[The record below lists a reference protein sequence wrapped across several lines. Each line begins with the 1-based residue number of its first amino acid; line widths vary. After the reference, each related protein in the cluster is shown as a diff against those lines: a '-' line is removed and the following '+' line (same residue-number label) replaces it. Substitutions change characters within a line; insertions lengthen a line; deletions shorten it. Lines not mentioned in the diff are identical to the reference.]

1 MEERSLISYVWSY
14 SWRRLRWKKNEG
26 VSIIYSRLWFVM
38 FLPCEVN
45 SLNQDLLHRCSIV
58 LLRLC
63 FACLEWES
71 AVTRDWSFSVL
82 RVWFRPWLGAHISW
96 NLIQTGQTT
105 LGQTLDKGSVVT
117 WILRGFLLKTNPI
130 RPQHRLGIPPR
141 YAAVSTLFFLFF
153 FIPGVI
159 RSMHALGCVLG
170 LRGERVLALQAFVRH
185 SVRFTH
191 SAPTYGKYPRIRCK
205 KYYLFL
211 EKKIANTLD

>member
-26 VSIIYSRLWFVM
+26 VLIIYSRWWFVM

-45 SLNQDLLHRCSIV
+45 SLNQDLLHTCSTV
-58 LLRLC
+58 LFRLC
-63 FACLEWES
+63 FVCPEWES

-82 RVWFRPWLGAHISW
+82 RVWFRPWPGAHISW
-96 NLIQTGQTT
+96 NLIQTT
-105 LGQTLDKGSVVT
+105 LGQTPDKGSDLNT
-117 WILRGFLLKTNPI
+117 EGILAEDKPNQTSVQI
-130 RPQHRLGIPPR
+130 RNSPSMCRRLHP
-141 YAAVSTLFFLFF
+141 FF
-153 FIPGVI
+153 FIPSVI

-191 SAPTYGKYPRIRCK
+191 SAPAYGKYPRMRCK

-211 EKKIANTLD
+211 QKKITNRLD